1 MVHTKLLNGVY
12 ITKKIMDTWH
22 LKDFQAVGFAG
33 CFMAESGCDPG
44 AYNAAEKSGRFKG
57 SSANG
62 SGYGAG
68 LAGWSNSWKRQIQK
82 QFNNYRPIETWS
94 LDQQI
99 AIITKGCSESFI
111 NLLRN
116 TKTAG
121 QSTDIVLRGYENG
134 TGGRGTKLRSQQSMK
149 GYTWCKTS
157 YLADG
162 SRHTFRDGYIGALTS
177 RISWANAILSKMGSV
192 NLADLSGLGA
202 EVSDGGF
209 DGGGFG
215 DTGGAGMGNS
225 NAYPVHD
232 EYKTYTGQGGDLF
245 ANSKDNAFQM
255 ASATS
260 KQTMFSSK
268 DQFASSH
275 TRIYSTNDS
284 CIVLDELKIPYNS
297 NDPAIE
303 YANQGITK
311 KDVEKKSADTSTGK
325 KDTSTG
331 KKDTS
336 TGKTDKKS
344 NSTDKSNTNK
354 NTKKSK

>member
-1 MVHTKLLNGVY
+1 MAGKKLLNGVY

-22 LKDFQAVGFAG
+22 LKDFQAAGFAG
-33 CFMAESGCDPG
+33 CFMEESGCDPG

-68 LAGWSNSWKRQIQK
+68 LAQWSNAWKRQIQR
-82 QFNNYRPIETWS
+82 QFHNYKPIENWS

-99 AIITKGCSESFI
+99 AIVTQGCSESFI
-111 NLLRN
+111 NLLR
-116 TKTAG
+116 KTTSVG

-134 TGGRGTKLRSQQSMK
+134 SAGKGTKLRSQQSMK
-149 GYTWCKTS
+149 AYTWCKTS
-157 YLADG
+157 YMADG
-162 SRHTFRDGYIGALTS
+162 SRRTFKDGYIGALTC
-177 RISWANAILSKMGSV
+177 RTSWANAVLSKMGSV
-192 NLADLSGLGA
+192 NLADLSGLGT
-202 EVSDGGF
+202 EVSGGL
-209 DGGGFG
+209 DSGGFG
-215 DTGGAGMGNS
+215 DGGASMGNS

-232 EYKTYTGQGGDLF
+232 EYQTFTGQGGNIF
-245 ANSKDNAFQM
+245 ENSKDNAFQM

-311 KDVEKKSADTSTGK
+311 EDVVKKSADTSTGK

-331 KKDTS
+331 KA
-336 TGKTDKKS
+336 DKKT

>member
-1 MVHTKLLNGVY
+1 MAGKKLLNGVY

-22 LKDFQAVGFAG
+22 LKDFQAAGFAG
-33 CFMAESGCDPG
+33 CFMEESGCDPG

-68 LAGWSNSWKRQIQK
+68 LAQWSNAWKRQIQR
-82 QFNNYRPIETWS
+82 QFHNSRPIENWS

-99 AIITKGCSESFI
+99 AIVTQGCSESFI
-111 NLLRN
+111 NLLR
-116 TKTAG
+116 KTTSVG

-134 TGGRGTKLRSQQSMK
+134 SAGKGTKLRSQQSMK
-149 GYTWCKTS
+149 AYTWCKTS
-157 YLADG
+157 YMADG
-162 SRHTFRDGYIGALTS
+162 SRRTFKDGYIGALTC
-177 RISWANAILSKMGSV
+177 RTSWANAVLSKMGSV
-192 NLADLSGLGA
+192 NLADLSGLGT
-202 EVSDGGF
+202 EVSGGV
-209 DGGGFG
+209 DSDGFG
-215 DTGGAGMGNS
+215 DGGAGMGNS

-232 EYKTYTGQGGDLF
+232 EYQTFTGQGGNIF
-245 ANSKDNAFQM
+245 ENSKDNAFQM

-268 DQFASSH
+268 DKFASSH

-297 NDPAIE
+297 NDPDIE

-311 KDVEKKSADTSTGK
+311 EDVAKKSADTSTGK
-325 KDTSTG
+325 P
-331 KKDTS
+331 
-336 TGKTDKKS
+336 DKKT

>member
-1 MVHTKLLNGVY
+1 MAGKKLLNGVY

-22 LKDFQAVGFAG
+22 LKDFQAAGFAG
-33 CFMAESGCDPG
+33 CFMEESGCDPG

-68 LAGWSNSWKRQIQK
+68 LAQWSNAWKRQIQR
-82 QFNNYRPIETWS
+82 QFHNSRPIENWS

-99 AIITKGCSESFI
+99 AIITQGCSESFI
-111 NLLRN
+111 NLLR
-116 TKTAG
+116 KTTSVG

-134 TGGRGTKLRSQQSMK
+134 SAGKGTKLRSQQSMK
-149 GYTWCKTS
+149 AYTWCKTS
-157 YLADG
+157 YMADG
-162 SRHTFRDGYIGALTS
+162 SRRTFKDGYIGALTC
-177 RISWANAILSKMGSV
+177 RTSWANAVLSKMGSV
-192 NLADLSGLGA
+192 NLADLSGLGT
-202 EVSDGGF
+202 EVSEGLDS
-209 DGGGFG
+209 GGFG
-215 DTGGAGMGNS
+215 DGGAGMGNS

-232 EYKTYTGQGGDLF
+232 EYQTFTGQGGNIF
-245 ANSKDNAFQM
+245 ENSKDNAFQM

-268 DQFASSH
+268 DKFASSH

-297 NDPAIE
+297 NDPDIE

-311 KDVEKKSADTSTGK
+311 EDVAKKSADTSTDK
-325 KDTSTG
+325 KDTSTC
-331 KKDTS
+331 KA
-336 TGKTDKKS
+336 DKKT
-344 NSTDKSNTNK
+344 NSTDKFNTNK

>member
-1 MVHTKLLNGVY
+1 MAGKKLLNGVY

-22 LKDFQAVGFAG
+22 LKDFQAAGFAG
-33 CFMAESGCDPG
+33 CFMEESGCDPG

-68 LAGWSNSWKRQIQK
+68 LAQWSNAWKRQIQR
-82 QFNNYRPIETWS
+82 QFHNFRPIENWS

-99 AIITKGCSESFI
+99 AIVTQGCSESFI
-111 NLLRN
+111 NLLR
-116 TKTAG
+116 KTTSVG

-134 TGGRGTKLRSQQSMK
+134 SAGKGTRLRSQQSMK
-149 GYTWCKTS
+149 AYTWCKTS
-157 YLADG
+157 YMADG
-162 SRHTFRDGYIGALTS
+162 SRRTFKDGYIGALTC
-177 RISWANAILSKMGSV
+177 RTSWANAVLSKMGSV
-192 NLADLSGLGA
+192 NLADLSGLGT
-202 EVSDGGF
+202 EVSGGL
-209 DGGGFG
+209 DSGGFG
-215 DTGGAGMGNS
+215 DGGAGMGNS

-232 EYKTYTGQGGDLF
+232 EYQTFTGQGGNIF
-245 ANSKDNAFQM
+245 ENSKDNAFQM

-268 DQFASSH
+268 DKFASSH

-297 NDPAIE
+297 NDPDIE

-311 KDVEKKSADTSTGK
+311 EDVAKKSADTSTDK

-331 KKDTS
+331 KA
-336 TGKTDKKS
+336 DKKT

>member
-1 MVHTKLLNGVY
+1 MAGKKLLNGVY

-22 LKDFQAVGFAG
+22 LKDFQAAGFAG
-33 CFMAESGCDPG
+33 CFMEESGCDPG

-68 LAGWSNSWKRQIQK
+68 LAQWSNAWKRQIQR
-82 QFNNYRPIETWS
+82 QFHNSRPIENWS

-99 AIITKGCSESFI
+99 AIVTQGCSESFI
-111 NLLRN
+111 NLLR
-116 TKTAG
+116 KTTSVG

-134 TGGRGTKLRSQQSMK
+134 SAGKGTKLRSQQSMK
-149 GYTWCKTS
+149 AYTWCKTS
-157 YLADG
+157 YMADG
-162 SRHTFRDGYIGALTS
+162 SRRTFKDGYIGALTC
-177 RISWANAILSKMGSV
+177 RTSWANAVLSKMGSV
-192 NLADLSGLGA
+192 NLADLSGLGT
-202 EVSDGGF
+202 EVSGGL
-209 DGGGFG
+209 DSGGFG
-215 DTGGAGMGNS
+215 DGGAGMGNS

-232 EYKTYTGQGGDLF
+232 EYQTFTGQGGNIF
-245 ANSKDNAFQM
+245 ENSKDNAFQM

-311 KDVEKKSADTSTGK
+311 KDVAKKSADTSTGK

-331 KKDTS
+331 KA
-336 TGKTDKKS
+336 DKKT

>member
-1 MVHTKLLNGVY
+1 MAGKKLLNGVY

-22 LKDFQAVGFAG
+22 LKDFQAAGFAG
-33 CFMAESGCDPG
+33 CFMEESGCDPG

-68 LAGWSNSWKRQIQK
+68 LAQWSNEWKRQIQR
-82 QFNNYRPIETWS
+82 QFHNSRPIENWS

-99 AIITKGCSESFI
+99 SIVTQGCSESFI
-111 NLLRN
+111 NLLR
-116 TKTAG
+116 KTTSVG

-134 TGGRGTKLRSQQSMK
+134 SAGKGTRLRSQQSMK
-149 GYTWCKTS
+149 AYTWCKTS
-157 YLADG
+157 YMADG
-162 SRHTFRDGYIGALTS
+162 SRRTFKDGYIGALTC
-177 RISWANAILSKMGSV
+177 RTSWANAVLSKMGSV
-192 NLADLSGLGA
+192 NLADLSGLGT
-202 EVSDGGF
+202 EVSEGLYGG
-209 DGGGFG
+209 DFG
-215 DTGGAGMGNS
+215 DMGGGMGNF

-232 EYKTYTGQGGDLF
+232 EYQTFTGQGGNIF
-245 ANSKDNAFQM
+245 ENSKDNAFQM

-268 DQFASSH
+268 DKFASSH

-284 CIVLDELKIPYNS
+284 CIVLDELKIPYNQ

-303 YANQGITK
+303 YANQGITNE
-311 KDVEKKSADTSTGK
+311 DVVKKSADTSTDK

-331 KKDTS
+331 KP
-336 TGKTDKKS
+336 DKKT
-344 NSTDKSNTNK
+344 NSMDKSNTNK

>member
-1 MVHTKLLNGVY
+1 MAGKKLLNGVY

-22 LKDFQAVGFAG
+22 LKDFQAAGFAG
-33 CFMAESGCDPG
+33 CFMEESGCDPG

-68 LAGWSNSWKRQIQK
+68 LAQWSNAWKRQIQR
-82 QFNNYRPIETWS
+82 QFNNSRPIENWS

-99 AIITKGCSESFI
+99 AIVTQGCSESFI
-111 NLLRN
+111 NLLR
-116 TKTAG
+116 KTTSVG

-134 TGGRGTKLRSQQSMK
+134 SAGKGTKLRSQQSMK
-149 GYTWCKTS
+149 AYTWCKTS
-157 YLADG
+157 YMADG
-162 SRHTFRDGYIGALTS
+162 SRRTFKDGYIGALTC
-177 RISWANAILSKMGSV
+177 RTSWANAVLSKMGSV
-192 NLADLSGLGA
+192 NLADLSGIGT
-202 EVSDGGF
+202 EVSEGLYGG
-209 DGGGFG
+209 DFG
-215 DTGGAGMGNS
+215 DMGGGMGNF

-232 EYKTYTGQGGDLF
+232 EYQTFTGQGGNIF
-245 ANSKDNAFQM
+245 ENSKDNAFQT

-260 KQTMFSSK
+260 KQTMFTSK

-297 NDPAIE
+297 NDPSIE

-311 KDVEKKSADTSTGK
+311 EDVAKKSADTSTGK
-325 KDTSTG
+325 KDTSTS
-331 KKDTS
+331 KPDN
-336 TGKTDKKS
+336 KT

>member
-1 MVHTKLLNGVY
+1 MAGKKLLNGVY

-22 LKDFQAVGFAG
+22 LKDFQAAGFAG
-33 CFMAESGCDPG
+33 CFMEESGCDPG

-68 LAGWSNSWKRQIQK
+68 LAQWSNAWKRQIQR
-82 QFNNYRPIETWS
+82 QFNNSRPIENWS

-99 AIITKGCSESFI
+99 AIVTQGCSESFI
-111 NLLRN
+111 NLLR
-116 TKTAG
+116 KTTSVG

-134 TGGRGTKLRSQQSMK
+134 SAGKGTRLRSQQSMK
-149 GYTWCKTS
+149 AYTWCKTS
-157 YLADG
+157 YMADG
-162 SRHTFRDGYIGALTS
+162 SRRTFKDGYIGALTC
-177 RISWANAILSKMGSV
+177 RTSWANAVLSKMGSV
-192 NLADLSGLGA
+192 NLADLSGIGT
-202 EVSDGGF
+202 EVSEGLYGG
-209 DGGGFG
+209 DFG
-215 DTGGAGMGNS
+215 DMGGGMGNF

-232 EYKTYTGQGGDLF
+232 EYQTFTGQGGNIF
-245 ANSKDNAFQM
+245 ENSKDNAFQT

-260 KQTMFSSK
+260 KQTMFTSK

-297 NDPAIE
+297 NDPTIE

-311 KDVEKKSADTSTGK
+311 EDVAKKSADTSTGK

-331 KKDTS
+331 KPDN
-336 TGKTDKKS
+336 KT

>member
-1 MVHTKLLNGVY
+1 MAGKKLLNGVY

-22 LKDFQAVGFAG
+22 LKDFQAAGFAG
-33 CFMAESGCDPG
+33 CFMEESGCDPG

-68 LAGWSNSWKRQIQK
+68 LAQWSNAWKRQIQR
-82 QFNNYRPIETWS
+82 QFHNSRPIENWS

-99 AIITKGCSESFI
+99 AIVTQGCSESFI
-111 NLLRN
+111 NLLR
-116 TKTAG
+116 KTTSVG

-134 TGGRGTKLRSQQSMK
+134 SAGKGTRLRSQQSMK
-149 GYTWCKTS
+149 SYTWCKTS
-157 YLADG
+157 YMADG
-162 SRHTFRDGYIGALTS
+162 SRRTFKDGYIGALTC
-177 RISWANAILSKMGSV
+177 RTSWANAVLSKMGSV
-192 NLADLSGLGA
+192 NLADLSGLGT
-202 EVSDGGF
+202 EVSGGL

-232 EYKTYTGQGGDLF
+232 EYQTFTGQGGNIF

-268 DQFASSH
+268 DKFASSH

-303 YANQGITK
+303 YANQGITNE
-311 KDVEKKSADTSTGK
+311 DIVKKSADTSTGK

-331 KKDTS
+331 KA
-336 TGKTDKKS
+336 DKKT

>member
-1 MVHTKLLNGVY
+1 MAGKKLLNGVY

-22 LKDFQAVGFAG
+22 LKDFQAAGFAG
-33 CFMAESGCDPG
+33 CFMEESGCDPG

-68 LAGWSNSWKRQIQK
+68 LAQWSNAWKRQIQR
-82 QFNNYRPIETWS
+82 QFNNSRPIENWS

-99 AIITKGCSESFI
+99 AIVTQGCSESFI
-111 NLLRN
+111 NLLR
-116 TKTAG
+116 KTTSVG

-134 TGGRGTKLRSQQSMK
+134 SAGKGTKLRSQQSMK
-149 GYTWCKTS
+149 AYTWCKTS
-157 YLADG
+157 YMADG
-162 SRHTFRDGYIGALTS
+162 SRRTFKDGYIGALTC
-177 RISWANAILSKMGSV
+177 RTSWANAVLSKMGSV
-192 NLADLSGLGA
+192 NLADLSGIGT
-202 EVSDGGF
+202 EVSEGLYGG
-209 DGGGFG
+209 DFG
-215 DTGGAGMGNS
+215 DMGGGMGNF

-232 EYKTYTGQGGDLF
+232 EYQTFTGQGGNIF
-245 ANSKDNAFQM
+245 ENSKDNAFQT

-260 KQTMFSSK
+260 KQTMFTSK

-297 NDPAIE
+297 NDPTIE

-311 KDVEKKSADTSTGK
+311 EDVAKKSADTSTGK

-331 KKDTS
+331 KADN
-336 TGKTDKKS
+336 KT

>member
-1 MVHTKLLNGVY
+1 MAGKKLLNGVY

-22 LKDFQAVGFAG
+22 LKDFQAAGFAG
-33 CFMAESGCDPG
+33 CFMEESGCDPG

-68 LAGWSNSWKRQIQK
+68 LAQWSNAWKRQIQR
-82 QFNNYRPIETWS
+82 QFHNSRPIENWS

-99 AIITKGCSESFI
+99 AIVTQGCSESFI
-111 NLLRN
+111 NLLR
-116 TKTAG
+116 KTTSVG

-134 TGGRGTKLRSQQSMK
+134 SGGKGTKLRSQQSMK
-149 GYTWCKTS
+149 AYTWCKTS
-157 YLADG
+157 YMADG
-162 SRHTFRDGYIGALTS
+162 SRRTFKDGYIGALTC
-177 RISWANAILSKMGSV
+177 RTSWANAVLSKMGSV
-192 NLADLSGLGA
+192 NLADLSGLGT
-202 EVSDGGF
+202 EVSEGLYGG
-209 DGGGFG
+209 DMG
-215 DTGGAGMGNS
+215 DGMGNF

-232 EYKTYTGQGGDLF
+232 EYQTFTGQGGNIF
-245 ANSKDNAFQM
+245 ENSKDNAFQM

-268 DQFASSH
+268 DKFASSH

-297 NDPAIE
+297 NDPDIE

-311 KDVEKKSADTSTGK
+311 EDVAKKSADTSTGK

-331 KKDTS
+331 KA
-336 TGKTDKKS
+336 DKKT

>member
-1 MVHTKLLNGVY
+1 MAGKKLLNGVY

-22 LKDFQAVGFAG
+22 LKDFQAAGFAG
-33 CFMAESGCDPG
+33 CFMEESGCDPG

-68 LAGWSNSWKRQIQK
+68 LAQWSNAWKRQIQK
-82 QFNNYRPIETWS
+82 QFHNSRPIENWS

-99 AIITKGCSESFI
+99 AIVTQGCSESFI
-111 NLLRN
+111 NLLR
-116 TKTAG
+116 KTTSVG

-134 TGGRGTKLRSQQSMK
+134 SAGKGTKLRSQQSMK
-149 GYTWCKTS
+149 AYTWCKTS
-157 YLADG
+157 YMADG
-162 SRHTFRDGYIGALTS
+162 SRRTFKDGYIGALTC
-177 RISWANAILSKMGSV
+177 RTSWANAVLSKMGSV
-192 NLADLSGLGA
+192 NLADLSGLGT
-202 EVSDGGF
+202 EVSEGLYGG
-209 DGGGFG
+209 DMG
-215 DTGGAGMGNS
+215 DGMGNF

-232 EYKTYTGQGGDLF
+232 EYQTFTGQGGNIF
-245 ANSKDNAFQM
+245 ENSKDNAFQM

-311 KDVEKKSADTSTGK
+311 EDVAKKSADTSTGK

-331 KKDTS
+331 KA
-336 TGKTDKKS
+336 DKKT

>member
-1 MVHTKLLNGVY
+1 MAGKKLLNGVY

-22 LKDFQAVGFAG
+22 LKDFQAAGFAG
-33 CFMAESGCDPG
+33 CFMEESGCDPG

-68 LAGWSNSWKRQIQK
+68 LAQWSNAWKRQIQR
-82 QFNNYRPIETWS
+82 QFNNSRPIENWS

-99 AIITKGCSESFI
+99 AIVTQGCSESFI
-111 NLLRN
+111 NLLR
-116 TKTAG
+116 KTTSVG

-134 TGGRGTKLRSQQSMK
+134 SAGKGTKLRSQQSMK
-149 GYTWCKTS
+149 AYTWCKTS
-157 YLADG
+157 YMADG
-162 SRHTFRDGYIGALTS
+162 SRRTFKDGYIGALTC
-177 RISWANAILSKMGSV
+177 RTSWANAVLSKMGSV
-192 NLADLSGLGA
+192 NLADLSGIGT
-202 EVSDGGF
+202 EVSEGLYGG
-209 DGGGFG
+209 DFG
-215 DTGGAGMGNS
+215 DMGGGMGNF

-232 EYKTYTGQGGDLF
+232 EYQTFTGQGGNIF
-245 ANSKDNAFQM
+245 ENSKDNAFQT

-260 KQTMFSSK
+260 KQTMFTSK

-297 NDPAIE
+297 NDPTIE

-311 KDVEKKSADTSTGK
+311 EDVAKKSADTSTGK
-325 KDTSTG
+325 KDTSTS
-331 KKDTS
+331 KPDN
-336 TGKTDKKS
+336 KT

>member
-1 MVHTKLLNGVY
+1 MAGKKLLNGVY

-22 LKDFQAVGFAG
+22 LKDFQAAGFAG
-33 CFMAESGCDPG
+33 CFMEESGCDPG

-68 LAGWSNSWKRQIQK
+68 LAQWSNAWKRQIQR
-82 QFNNYRPIETWS
+82 QFNNSRPIENWS

-99 AIITKGCSESFI
+99 AIVTKGCSESFI
-111 NLLRN
+111 NLLR
-116 TKTAG
+116 KTTSVG

-134 TGGRGTKLRSQQSMK
+134 SAGKGTRLRSQQSMK
-149 GYTWCKTS
+149 SYTWCKTS
-157 YLADG
+157 YMADG
-162 SRHTFRDGYIGALTS
+162 SRRTFKDGYIGALTC
-177 RISWANAILSKMGSV
+177 RTSWANAVLSKMGSV
-192 NLADLSGLGA
+192 NLADLSGLGT
-202 EVSDGGF
+202 EVSGGGL

-215 DTGGAGMGNS
+215 DIGGAGMENS

-232 EYKTYTGQGGDLF
+232 EYQTFTGQGGNIF
-245 ANSKDNAFQM
+245 ENSKDNAFQT

-260 KQTMFSSK
+260 KQTMFTSK

-297 NDPAIE
+297 NDPTIE

-311 KDVEKKSADTSTGK
+311 EDVAKKSADTSTGK

-331 KKDTS
+331 KA
-336 TGKTDKKS
+336 DKKT

>member
-1 MVHTKLLNGVY
+1 MAGKKLLNGVY

-22 LKDFQAVGFAG
+22 LKDFQAAGFAG
-33 CFMAESGCDPG
+33 CFMEESGCDPG

-68 LAGWSNSWKRQIQK
+68 LAQWSNAWKRQIQR
-82 QFNNYRPIETWS
+82 QFHNSRPIENWS

-99 AIITKGCSESFI
+99 AIVTQGCSESFI
-111 NLLRN
+111 NLLR
-116 TKTAG
+116 KTTSVG

-134 TGGRGTKLRSQQSMK
+134 SAGKGTKLRSQQSMK
-149 GYTWCKTS
+149 AYTWCKTS
-157 YLADG
+157 YMADG
-162 SRHTFRDGYIGALTS
+162 SRRTFKDGYIGALTC
-177 RISWANAILSKMGSV
+177 RTSWANAVLSKMGSV
-192 NLADLSGLGA
+192 NLADLSGLGT
-202 EVSDGGF
+202 EVSGGL

-215 DTGGAGMGNS
+215 DGGAGMGNS

-232 EYKTYTGQGGDLF
+232 EYQTFTGQGGNIF

-268 DQFASSH
+268 DKFASSH

-297 NDPAIE
+297 NDPTIE

-311 KDVEKKSADTSTGK
+311 EDVAKKTADTSTGK

-331 KKDTS
+331 KADN
-336 TGKTDKKS
+336 KT

-354 NTKKSK
+354 KAKKSK

>member
-1 MVHTKLLNGVY
+1 MAGKKLLNGVY

-22 LKDFQAVGFAG
+22 LKDFQAAGFAG
-33 CFMAESGCDPG
+33 CFMEESGCDPG

-68 LAGWSNSWKRQIQK
+68 LAQWSNEWKRQIQR
-82 QFNNYRPIETWS
+82 QFHNSRPIENWS

-99 AIITKGCSESFI
+99 AIVTQGCSESFI
-111 NLLRN
+111 NLLR
-116 TKTAG
+116 KTTSVG

-134 TGGRGTKLRSQQSMK
+134 SAGKGTRLRSQQSMK
-149 GYTWCKTS
+149 AYTWCKTS
-157 YLADG
+157 YMADG
-162 SRHTFRDGYIGALTS
+162 SRRTFKDGYIGALTC
-177 RISWANAILSKMGSV
+177 RTSWANAVLSKMGSV
-192 NLADLSGLGA
+192 NLADLSGLGT
-202 EVSDGGF
+202 EVSEGLYGG
-209 DGGGFG
+209 DFG
-215 DTGGAGMGNS
+215 DMGGGMGNF

-232 EYKTYTGQGGDLF
+232 EYQTFTGQGGNIF
-245 ANSKDNAFQM
+245 ENSKDNAFQT

-260 KQTMFSSK
+260 KQTMFTSK

-297 NDPAIE
+297 NDPTIE

-311 KDVEKKSADTSTGK
+311 EDIAKKSADTSTGK

-331 KKDTS
+331 KPDN
-336 TGKTDKKS
+336 KT

>member
-1 MVHTKLLNGVY
+1 MAGKKLLNGVY

-22 LKDFQAVGFAG
+22 LKDFQAAGFAG
-33 CFMAESGCDPG
+33 CFMEESGCDPG

-68 LAGWSNSWKRQIQK
+68 LAQWSNAWKRQIQR
-82 QFNNYRPIETWS
+82 QFHNSRPIENWS

-99 AIITKGCSESFI
+99 AIVTQGCSESFI
-111 NLLRN
+111 NLLR
-116 TKTAG
+116 KTTSVG

-134 TGGRGTKLRSQQSMK
+134 SAGKGTRLRSQQSMK
-149 GYTWCKTS
+149 AYTWCKTS
-157 YLADG
+157 YMADG
-162 SRHTFRDGYIGALTS
+162 SRRTFNDGYIGALTC
-177 RISWANAILSKMGSV
+177 RTSWANAVLSKMGSV
-192 NLADLSGLGA
+192 NLADLSGLGT
-202 EVSDGGF
+202 EVSGGLDGGF
-209 DGGGFG
+209 GYMG
-215 DTGGAGMGNS
+215 DGMGNS

-232 EYKTYTGQGGDLF
+232 EYQTFTGQGGNIF

-268 DQFASSH
+268 DKFASSH

-311 KDVEKKSADTSTGK
+311 EDVAKKSADTSTGK

-331 KKDTS
+331 KP
-336 TGKTDKKS
+336 DKKT

>member
-1 MVHTKLLNGVY
+1 MAGKKLLNGVY

-22 LKDFQAVGFAG
+22 LKDFQAAGFAG
-33 CFMAESGCDPG
+33 CFMEESGCDPG

-68 LAGWSNSWKRQIQK
+68 LAQWSNAWKRQIQR
-82 QFNNYRPIETWS
+82 QFHNSRPIENWS

-99 AIITKGCSESFI
+99 AIVTQGCSESFI
-111 NLLRN
+111 NLLR
-116 TKTAG
+116 KTTSVG

-134 TGGRGTKLRSQQSMK
+134 SAGKGTKLRSQQSMK
-149 GYTWCKTS
+149 AYTWCKTS
-157 YLADG
+157 YMADG
-162 SRHTFRDGYIGALTS
+162 SRRTFKDGYIGALTC
-177 RISWANAILSKMGSV
+177 RTSWANAVLSKMGSV
-192 NLADLSGLGA
+192 NLADLSGLGT
-202 EVSDGGF
+202 EVSGGL
-209 DGGGFG
+209 DSGGFG
-215 DTGGAGMGNS
+215 DGGAGMGNS

-232 EYKTYTGQGGDLF
+232 EYKTFTGQGGNIF
-245 ANSKDNAFQM
+245 ENSKDNAFQM

-268 DQFASSH
+268 DKFASSH

-284 CIVLDELKIPYNS
+284 CIVLDELKIPYNQ

-311 KDVEKKSADTSTGK
+311 EDVAKKSADTSTGK

-331 KKDTS
+331 NA
-336 TGKTDKKS
+336 DKKT
-344 NSTDKSNTNK
+344 NSINNSNTNK
-354 NTKKSK
+354 NYKEI

>member
-1 MVHTKLLNGVY
+1 MAGKKLLNGVY

-22 LKDFQAVGFAG
+22 LKDFQAAGFAG
-33 CFMAESGCDPG
+33 CFMEESGCDPG

-62 SGYGAG
+62 AGYGAG
-68 LAGWSNSWKRQIQK
+68 LAQWSNAWKRQIQR
-82 QFNNYRPIETWS
+82 QFHNSRPIENWS

-99 AIITKGCSESFI
+99 AIVTQGCSESFI
-111 NLLRN
+111 NLLR
-116 TKTAG
+116 KTTSVG

-134 TGGRGTKLRSQQSMK
+134 SAGKGTKLRSQQSMK
-149 GYTWCKTS
+149 AYTWCKTS
-157 YLADG
+157 YMADG
-162 SRHTFRDGYIGALTS
+162 SRRTFKDGYIGALTC
-177 RISWANAILSKMGSV
+177 RTSWANAVLSKMGSV
-192 NLADLSGLGA
+192 NLADLSGLGT
-202 EVSDGGF
+202 EVSGGL
-209 DGGGFG
+209 DSDGFG
-215 DTGGAGMGNS
+215 DGGAGMGNS
-225 NAYPVHD
+225 NAYPIHD
-232 EYKTYTGQGGDLF
+232 EYKTFTGQGGNIF

-268 DQFASSH
+268 DKFASSH

-297 NDPAIE
+297 NDPTIE

-311 KDVEKKSADTSTGK
+311 EDVAKKSADTSTGK

-331 KKDTS
+331 KVDN
-336 TGKTDKKS
+336 KT

>member
-1 MVHTKLLNGVY
+1 MAGKKLLNGVY

-22 LKDFQAVGFAG
+22 LKDFQAAGFAG
-33 CFMAESGCDPG
+33 CFMEESGCDPG

-68 LAGWSNSWKRQIQK
+68 LAQWSNAWKRQIQR
-82 QFNNYRPIETWS
+82 QFHNFRPIENWS

-99 AIITKGCSESFI
+99 AIVTQGCSESFI
-111 NLLRN
+111 NLLR
-116 TKTAG
+116 KTTSVG

-134 TGGRGTKLRSQQSMK
+134 SAGKGTKLRSQQSMK
-149 GYTWCKTS
+149 AYTWCKTS
-157 YLADG
+157 YMADG
-162 SRHTFRDGYIGALTS
+162 SRRTFKDGYIGALTC
-177 RISWANAILSKMGSV
+177 RTSWANAVLSKMGSV
-192 NLADLSGLGA
+192 NLADLSGLGT
-202 EVSDGGF
+202 EVSGGL
-209 DGGGFG
+209 DSGGFG
-215 DTGGAGMGNS
+215 DGGAGMGNS

-232 EYKTYTGQGGDLF
+232 EYQTFTGQGGNIF
-245 ANSKDNAFQM
+245 ENSKDNAFQM

-297 NDPAIE
+297 NEPDIE

-311 KDVEKKSADTSTGK
+311 EDVAKKSADTSTDK

-331 KKDTS
+331 KA
-336 TGKTDKKS
+336 DKKT
-344 NSTDKSNTNK
+344 NSTDKFNTNK

>member
-1 MVHTKLLNGVY
+1 MAGKKLLNGVY

-22 LKDFQAVGFAG
+22 LKDFQAAGFAG
-33 CFMAESGCDPG
+33 CFMEESGCDPG

-68 LAGWSNSWKRQIQK
+68 LAQWSNAWKRQIQR
-82 QFNNYRPIETWS
+82 QFNNSRPIENWS

-99 AIITKGCSESFI
+99 AIVTQGCSESFI
-111 NLLRN
+111 NLLR
-116 TKTAG
+116 KTTSVG

-134 TGGRGTKLRSQQSMK
+134 SAGKGTKLRSQQSMK
-149 GYTWCKTS
+149 AYTWCKTS
-157 YLADG
+157 YMADG
-162 SRHTFRDGYIGALTS
+162 SRRTFKDGYIGALTC
-177 RISWANAILSKMGSV
+177 RTSWANAVLSKMGSV
-192 NLADLSGLGA
+192 NLADLSGIGT
-202 EVSDGGF
+202 EVSEGLYGG
-209 DGGGFG
+209 DFG
-215 DTGGAGMGNS
+215 DMGGGMGNF

-232 EYKTYTGQGGDLF
+232 EYQTFTGQGGNIF
-245 ANSKDNAFQM
+245 ENSKDNAFQM

-260 KQTMFSSK
+260 KQTMFTSK

-297 NDPAIE
+297 NDPTIE

-311 KDVEKKSADTSTGK
+311 EDVAKKSADTSTGK
-325 KDTSTG
+325 KDTSTS
-331 KKDTS
+331 KPDN
-336 TGKTDKKS
+336 KT

>member
-1 MVHTKLLNGVY
+1 
-12 ITKKIMDTWH
+12 MDTWH
-22 LKDFQAVGFAG
+22 LKDFQAAGFAG
-33 CFMAESGCDPG
+33 CFMEESGCDPG

-68 LAGWSNSWKRQIQK
+68 LAQWSNAWKRQIQR
-82 QFNNYRPIETWS
+82 QFHNSRPIENWS

-99 AIITKGCSESFI
+99 AIVTQGCSESFI
-111 NLLRN
+111 NLLR
-116 TKTAG
+116 KTTSVG

-134 TGGRGTKLRSQQSMK
+134 SAGKGTKLRSQQSMK
-149 GYTWCKTS
+149 AYTWCKTS
-157 YLADG
+157 YMADG
-162 SRHTFRDGYIGALTS
+162 SRRTFKDGYIGALTC
-177 RISWANAILSKMGSV
+177 RTSWANAVLSKMGSV
-192 NLADLSGLGA
+192 NLADLSGLGT
-202 EVSDGGF
+202 EVSGGL
-209 DGGGFG
+209 DSDGFG
-215 DTGGAGMGNS
+215 DGGAGMGNS

-232 EYKTYTGQGGDLF
+232 EYQTFTGQGGNIF
-245 ANSKDNAFQM
+245 KNSKDNAFQM

-268 DQFASSH
+268 DKFASSH

-311 KDVEKKSADTSTGK
+311 EDVVKKSADTSTGK

-331 KKDTS
+331 KA
-336 TGKTDKKS
+336 DKKT

>member
-1 MVHTKLLNGVY
+1 
-12 ITKKIMDTWH
+12 
-22 LKDFQAVGFAG
+22 
-33 CFMAESGCDPG
+33 
-44 AYNAAEKSGRFKG
+44 
-57 SSANG
+57 
-62 SGYGAG
+62 
-68 LAGWSNSWKRQIQK
+68 
-82 QFNNYRPIETWS
+82 
-94 LDQQI
+94 
-99 AIITKGCSESFI
+99 
-111 NLLRN
+111 
-116 TKTAG
+116 
-121 QSTDIVLRGYENG
+121 
-134 TGGRGTKLRSQQSMK
+134 MK

-331 KKDTS
+331 K
-336 TGKTDKKS
+336 TDKKS

>member
-1 MVHTKLLNGVY
+1 MVGKKLLNGVY

-22 LKDFQAVGFAG
+22 LKDFQAAGFAG
-33 CFMAESGCDPG
+33 CFMEESGCDPG

-68 LAGWSNSWKRQIQK
+68 LAQWSNEWKRQIQR
-82 QFNNYRPIETWS
+82 QFHNSRPIENWS

-99 AIITKGCSESFI
+99 AIVTQGCSESFI
-111 NLLRN
+111 NLLR
-116 TKTAG
+116 KTTSVG

-134 TGGRGTKLRSQQSMK
+134 SAGKGTKLRSQQSMK
-149 GYTWCKTS
+149 AYTWCKTS
-157 YLADG
+157 YMADG
-162 SRHTFRDGYIGALTS
+162 SRRTFKDGYIGALTC
-177 RISWANAILSKMGSV
+177 RTSWANAVLSKMGSV
-192 NLADLSGLGA
+192 NLADLSGLGT
-202 EVSDGGF
+202 EVSGGL
-209 DGGGFG
+209 DSGGFG
-215 DTGGAGMGNS
+215 DGDAGMENY

-232 EYKTYTGQGGDLF
+232 EYQTFTGQGGNIF
-245 ANSKDNAFQM
+245 ENSKDNAFQM

-268 DQFASSH
+268 DKFASSH

-311 KDVEKKSADTSTGK
+311 EDVAKKSADTSTGK
-325 KDTSTG
+325 RDTSTG
-331 KKDTS
+331 KA
-336 TGKTDKKS
+336 DKKT

>member
-1 MVHTKLLNGVY
+1 MAGKKLLNGVY

-22 LKDFQAVGFAG
+22 LKDFQAAGFAG
-33 CFMAESGCDPG
+33 CFMEESGCDPG

-68 LAGWSNSWKRQIQK
+68 LAQWSNAWKRQIQR
-82 QFNNYRPIETWS
+82 QFHNSRPIENWS

-99 AIITKGCSESFI
+99 AIVTQGCSESFI
-111 NLLRN
+111 NLLR
-116 TKTAG
+116 KTTSVG

-134 TGGRGTKLRSQQSMK
+134 SAGKGTRLRSQQSMK
-149 GYTWCKTS
+149 AYTWCKTS
-157 YLADG
+157 YMADG
-162 SRHTFRDGYIGALTS
+162 SRRTFKDGYIGALTC
-177 RISWANAILSKMGSV
+177 RTSWANAVLSKMGSV
-192 NLADLSGLGA
+192 NLADLSGLGT
-202 EVSDGGF
+202 EVSEGLYGG
-209 DGGGFG
+209 DMG
-215 DTGGAGMGNS
+215 DGMGNF

-232 EYKTYTGQGGDLF
+232 EYQTFTGQGGNIF
-245 ANSKDNAFQM
+245 ENSKDNAFQM

-311 KDVEKKSADTSTGK
+311 EDVAKKSADTSTGK

-331 KKDTS
+331 KA
-336 TGKTDKKS
+336 DKKT

>member
-1 MVHTKLLNGVY
+1 MAGKKLLNGVY

-22 LKDFQAVGFAG
+22 LKDFQAAGFAG
-33 CFMAESGCDPG
+33 CFMEESGCDPG

-68 LAGWSNSWKRQIQK
+68 LAQWSNAWKRQIQR
-82 QFNNYRPIETWS
+82 QFHNSRPIENWS

-99 AIITKGCSESFI
+99 AIVTQGCSESFI
-111 NLLRN
+111 NLLR
-116 TKTAG
+116 KTTSVG

-134 TGGRGTKLRSQQSMK
+134 SAGKGTKLRSQQSMK
-149 GYTWCKTS
+149 AYTWCKTS
-157 YLADG
+157 YMADG
-162 SRHTFRDGYIGALTS
+162 SRRTFKDGYIGALTC
-177 RISWANAILSKMGSV
+177 RTSWANAVLSKMGSV
-192 NLADLSGLGA
+192 NLADLSGLGT
-202 EVSDGGF
+202 EVSGGL

-215 DTGGAGMGNS
+215 DGGAGMGNS

-232 EYKTYTGQGGDLF
+232 EYQTFTGQGGNIF
-245 ANSKDNAFQM
+245 ENSKDNAFQT

-260 KQTMFSSK
+260 KQTMFTSK

-284 CIVLDELKIPYNS
+284 CIVLDELKIPYEP

-303 YANQGITK
+303 YANQGVTAKDIA
-311 KDVEKKSADTSTGK
+311 KDVSTGK

-331 KKDTS
+331 KP
-336 TGKTDKKS
+336 DKKT

>member
-1 MVHTKLLNGVY
+1 MAGKKLLNGVY

-22 LKDFQAVGFAG
+22 LKDFQAAGFAG
-33 CFMAESGCDPG
+33 CFMEESGCDPG

-68 LAGWSNSWKRQIQK
+68 LAQWSNAWKRQIQR
-82 QFNNYRPIETWS
+82 QFHNSRPIENWS

-99 AIITKGCSESFI
+99 AIVTQGCSESFI
-111 NLLRN
+111 NLLR
-116 TKTAG
+116 KTTSVG

-134 TGGRGTKLRSQQSMK
+134 SAGKGTRLRSQQSMK
-149 GYTWCKTS
+149 AYTWCKTS
-157 YLADG
+157 YMADG
-162 SRHTFRDGYIGALTS
+162 SRRTFKDGYIGALTC
-177 RISWANAILSKMGSV
+177 RTSWANAVLSKMGSV
-192 NLADLSGLGA
+192 NLADLSGLGT
-202 EVSDGGF
+202 EVSEGLDS
-209 DGGGFG
+209 GGFG
-215 DTGGAGMGNS
+215 DGGAGMGNS

-232 EYKTYTGQGGDLF
+232 EYQTFTGQGGNIF
-245 ANSKDNAFQM
+245 ENSKDNAFQM

-268 DQFASSH
+268 DKFASSH

-297 NDPAIE
+297 NDPDIE

-311 KDVEKKSADTSTGK
+311 EDVAKKSADTSTDK
-325 KDTSTG
+325 KDTSTC
-331 KKDTS
+331 KA
-336 TGKTDKKS
+336 DKKT
-344 NSTDKSNTNK
+344 NSTDKFNTNK

>member
-1 MVHTKLLNGVY
+1 MAGKKLLNGVY

-22 LKDFQAVGFAG
+22 LKDFQAAGFAG
-33 CFMAESGCDPG
+33 CFMEESGCDPG

-68 LAGWSNSWKRQIQK
+68 LAQWSNAWKRQIQR
-82 QFNNYRPIETWS
+82 QFHNSRPIENWS

-99 AIITKGCSESFI
+99 AIVTQGCSESFI
-111 NLLRN
+111 NLLR
-116 TKTAG
+116 KTTSVG

-134 TGGRGTKLRSQQSMK
+134 SAGKGTRLRSQQSMK
-149 GYTWCKTS
+149 AYTWCKTS
-157 YLADG
+157 YMADG
-162 SRHTFRDGYIGALTS
+162 SRRTFKDGYIGALTC
-177 RISWANAILSKMGSV
+177 RTSWANAVLSKMGSV
-192 NLADLSGLGA
+192 NLADLSGLGT
-202 EVSDGGF
+202 EVSGGL
-209 DGGGFG
+209 DSGGFG
-215 DTGGAGMGNS
+215 DGGAGMGNS

-232 EYKTYTGQGGDLF
+232 EYKTFTGQGGNIF
-245 ANSKDNAFQM
+245 ENSKDNAFQM

-268 DQFASSH
+268 DKFASSH

-297 NDPAIE
+297 NDPTIE
-303 YANQGITK
+303 YANQGVTK
-311 KDVEKKSADTSTGK
+311 EDVVKKTADASTGK
-325 KDTSTG
+325 A
-331 KKDTS
+331 
-336 TGKTDKKS
+336 DKKT